1 MSEQYYQRWSVPAQ
15 HNPRLIDAA
24 LPKVKGSN
32 SDSHGCCKGVWYIG
46 RKRGLV
52 LKRTDMYSAWR
63 ELYPQFYSPLARQVI
78 QPYRAW
84 AVKPG
89 EWGRNVVYLLQGAL
103 DIYGPEYPDQ
113 VDPSLNL
120 KRQLYAAMGG
130 VDVNWTLGCY
140 RNCGYTR
147 KGKVKV
153 YDFGCGRYDVDY
165 DSVTLE
171 DGYLVGNC
179 RGMTLRTWENGFNH
193 ELG

>member
-1 MSEQYYQRWSVPAQ
+1 MEYHVRHAVPAE

-24 LPKVKGSN
+24 LAKVKGLPT
-32 SDSHGCCKGVWYIG
+32 DSHGCYKGVWYVG
-46 RKRGLV
+46 RKKGLV

-63 ELYPQFYSPLARQVI
+63 ELYPQCYSPLARQVI

-89 EWGRNVVYLLQGAL
+89 ERGKNVVYLLQGAL
-103 DIYGPEYPDQ
+103 NLHGYHDREPA
-113 VDPSLNL
+113 LAL
-120 KRQLYAAMGG
+120 KRQLYDAMGG
-130 VDVNWTLGCY
+130 ADVNWSDGAM
-140 RNCGYTR
+140 RNAGTTR

-153 YDFGCGRYDVDY
+153 YDFECGDYDVDY
-165 DSVTLE
+165 GSVTLE

-179 RGMTLRTWENGFNH
+179 RGMTLRTWKDGFNH